1 MAYLSLSNITKSIDG
16 ALLLDNVTMEVE
28 KGTITLVAGPN
39 GSGKSTLL
47 KCIKGLEKPDRGKII
62 LDGAE
67 LGKEKQRMKLFGLV
81 FQDTSLQIV
90 GRTVEK
96 DIAFG
101 LENEKKSIE
110 EIRRKTEEMLAL
122 FSLEKERKKDPRILS
137 GGERRRLSIA
147 GVLAMDSKVILLDE
161 PLANLDYPSIM
172 EVLKTL
178 VRLKEE
184 GVTIIIV
191 SHEVEKLLALT
202 DNTVILNNGRVVASG
217 KSPDMLSPL
226 RENNI
231 YLPPLDFEELTWL
244 RK

>member
-1 MAYLSLSNITKSIDG
+1 MAYLSLSNITKCADG
-16 ALLLDNVTMEVE
+16 NLLLDNVTMEVE
-28 KGTITLVAGPN
+28 KGTITLIAGPN

-67 LGKEKQRMKLFGLV
+67 LGKERERMKLFGLV

-101 LENEKKSIE
+101 LENEKKSID
-110 EIRRKTEEMLAL
+110 EIRHKTEEMLAL
-122 FSLEKERKKDPRILS
+122 FSLEKVRKKDPRVLS

-147 GVLAMDSKVILLDE
+147 GVLAMESKVLLLDE
-161 PLANLDYPSIM
+161 PLANLDYPSIR

-178 VRLKEE
+178 VRLRKE
-184 GVTIIIV
+184 GVTILIV

-202 DNTVILNNGRVVASG
+202 DNTVILNEGRVIGSG
-217 KSPDMLSPL
+217 KSPDMLSL
-226 RENNI
+226 LKDNSI

>member
-62 LDGAE
+62 LDGTE

-101 LENEKKSIE
+101 LENKKKSIE
-110 EIRRKTEEMLAL
+110 EITHKTEEMLAL

-161 PLANLDYPSIM
+161 PLANLDYPSIR

-202 DNTVILNNGRVVASG
+202 DNTVILNNGRVVSSG
-217 KSPDMLSPL
+217 KSPDMVSSL